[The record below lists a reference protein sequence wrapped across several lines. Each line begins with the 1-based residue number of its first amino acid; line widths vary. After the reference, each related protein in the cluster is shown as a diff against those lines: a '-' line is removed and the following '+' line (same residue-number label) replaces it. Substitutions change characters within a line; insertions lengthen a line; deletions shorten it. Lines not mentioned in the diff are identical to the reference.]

1 MSGSQRP
8 GRGGAEQRLREA
20 LARNRAATG
29 QSERDRSRTPPPSR
43 PPRGGGAA
51 QRAAVTSSFAARVAA
66 DELSLKRAKTGDA
79 FEKFCGKLMLSQK
92 LSAVE
97 TQQLAQSGKEA
108 GASGVDRLARAR
120 KSGELPGNT
129 HRDAMRA
136 LLKNCQ
142 VPEPYYADVHL
153 AMTYDNRSLLRTSE
167 VNIFRTYVL
176 LCPPPST
183 IFTSKASYVQV

>member
-43 PPRGGGAA
+43 PPRGRGAT
-51 QRAAVTSSFAARVAA
+51 QRAAATSFAARVAA

-108 GASGVDRLARAR
+108 GASGVDRLARAG

-153 AMTYDNRSLLRTSE
+153 AMTYEHKFLLRTPE
-167 VNIFRTYVL
+167 VILLRTYVL

-183 IFTSKASYVQV
+183 IFTSIASYVQV

>member
-1 MSGSQRP
+1 MAQSNDSAKRWHETELQLDNPNEIAR
-8 GRGGAEQRLREA
+8 GRRRHRDLLEA
-20 LARNRAATG
+20 
-29 QSERDRSRTPPPSR
+29 D
-43 PPRGGGAA
+43 GAA
-51 QRAAVTSSFAARVAA
+51 QRAAATSLAARVAA

-79 FEKFCGKLMLSQK
+79 FEKFCGELMLSQK

-108 GASGVDRLARAR
+108 GASGVDRLARAG

-153 AMTYDNRSLLRTSE
+153 AMTYEHRFLLRTSE

-183 IFTSKASYVQV
+183 IFTSIASYGQV